1 MSKESYTAWLRH
13 RTECSDKA
21 LKALGLTQK
30 SEPIDKALLE
40 KVRLNRAYHA
50 ALGYDSMEWSYIDRI
65 SNALDYLERL
75 MMRGQISAAIYDKAD
90 KLLKGKETR

>member
-21 LKALGLTQK
+21 LRTLGLTQK

-40 KVRLNRAYHA
+40 KVRLNRTYHA

-65 SNALDYLERL
+65 SKCMEYLESL
-75 MMRGQISAAIYDKAD
+75 MMRGQLTAAAYDKAV
-90 KLLKGKETR
+90 KLLKGKSA

>member
-21 LKALGLTQK
+21 LRTLGLTQK

-40 KVRLNRAYHA
+40 KARMNRAYHA

-65 SNALDYLERL
+65 SKCMEYLESL
-75 MMRGQISAAIYDKAD
+75 MMRGQLTAAAYDKAV
-90 KLLKGKETR
+90 KLLKGKSV

>member
-13 RTECSDKA
+13 RTERSDKA
-21 LKALGLTQK
+21 LRTLGLTQK

-65 SNALDYLERL
+65 SKCMEYLESL
-75 MMRGQISAAIYDKAD
+75 MMRGQLTASAYDKAVRM
-90 KLLKGKETR
+90 LKGKSV

>member
-21 LKALGLTQK
+21 LRTLGLTQK

-40 KVRLNRAYHA
+40 KVRLNRAIPCRSWVRFDGVELH
-50 ALGYDSMEWSYIDRI
+50 
-65 SNALDYLERL
+65 
-75 MMRGQISAAIYDKAD
+75 
-90 KLLKGKETR
+90 

>member
-21 LKALGLTQK
+21 LKTLGLTQK

-40 KVRLNRAYHA
+40 KVRMNRAYHA
-50 ALGYDSMEWSYIDRI
+50 ALGYNSMERSYIDRI
-65 SNALDYLERL
+65 SKCMEYLKSL
-75 MMRGQISAAIYDKAD
+75 MMRGQLTAAAYDKAV
-90 KLLKGKETR
+90 KLLKGKSV

>member
-21 LKALGLTQK
+21 LRTLGLTQK
-30 SEPIDKALLE
+30 SEPIDKAMQE
-40 KVRLNRAYHA
+40 KVRMNRAYHA

-65 SNALDYLERL
+65 SKCMESLESL
-75 MMRGQISAAIYDKAD
+75 MMRGQLPAAAYDKAV
-90 KLLKGKETR
+90 KLLKGKIV

>member
-13 RTECSDKA
+13 RTEYSDKA
-21 LKALGLTQK
+21 LKTLGLTQK
-30 SEPIDKALLE
+30 SAPIDKALLE

-65 SNALDYLERL
+65 SNCMEYLEGL
-75 MMRGQISAAIYDKAD
+75 MMRGQLTAAAYDKAV
-90 KLLKGKETR
+90 KLLKGKSV

>member
-13 RTECSDKA
+13 RTERSDKA
-21 LKALGLTQK
+21 LRTLGLTQK